1 MWHHNFVTGAAGSRW
16 VRGLSL
22 GLMCCGVSAAAQTAA
37 GSHGA
42 AHASVRGRDGT
53 VGKAGEVGTSEV
65 ASLLSAQQRAVAAG
79 DMATIETS
87 SRALNA
93 YALRAFGK
101 LRAVEGN
108 GREAA
113 ELYRQSLTILDGEG
127 QGAANDAMETRL
139 ELASTLL
146 RMGDGAGAAEE
157 TRRVV
162 EARPDSAQAWAVRGS
177 ALRVAHQEA
186 AAAEAFGRSL
196 MLRPDPSI
204 AYALGSALL
213 AAHEKAKAEQV
224 FQQIL
229 ANAKGDA
236 IWYVAIGDAYR
247 ENGYFPEAVTAF
259 QAALQHDPHAAH
271 AEFFLGY
278 TYLQMN
284 QWGPSSQSFEHLR
297 AAVRQAPK
305 EYVSNFYLG
314 ALEST
319 DGSDLASSDRHLL
332 AAAAADPTQPEVWL
346 YLGLN
351 ANRRQDAV
359 HARQYLEKAIALT
372 GSDEARNNYQ
382 VRRAYFA
389 LGRIL
394 IAAGDRPGGDALLA
408 KYKRTEQAS
417 VAESGAQ
424 IAQTMGPSG
433 GDAHALSSLPAP
445 AVATP
450 KAGAGDGSAGGTGEA
465 AAMQAMSAGERDRLA
480 NTEAELRKI
489 LASSYNDLGTAEAR
503 QQQFGVALTDF
514 QSAERWHPGDATVL
528 RNVGVAA
535 FRTQEFA
542 MAKPALEAYLKS
554 APGDGRS
561 RMMLAMS
568 EFSMGQ
574 FGPAAKS
581 FDQAPE
587 LVMKDPRAAY
597 SWAFSLA
604 RTGQQQHAN
613 EIATTLMGAGL
624 PTEALDLVCHVFLDT
639 EAYERSLQC
648 FRQVTAADASLKLAH
663 YGAGESLIRLD
674 RPAEAIPEL
683 RQELVLSPG
692 NVNVESSLAF
702 ALLQTSDKA
711 EARGLLETAVAAD
724 PSHARAQ
731 YQLGKLLLDGG
742 DVAGAVPH
750 LEAAERSDPTPDYVH
765 YQLQVAYR
773 KLGRAADADREMG
786 VYREIK
792 AQARAAAT
800 VPGR

>member
-1 MWHHNFVTGAAGSRW
+1 MWHHTSVTVAACRRWRSRW
-16 VRGLSL
+16 ALSL
-22 GLMCCGVSAAAQTAA
+22 GLLCAA
-37 GSHGA
+37 GAVAQSTGNGGSPGAVPSSHKEKGA
-42 AHASVRGRDGT
+42 A
-53 VGKAGEVGTSEV
+53 EL
-65 ASLLSAQQRAVAAG
+65 ASLLSAQQDAVASGNAG
-79 DMATIETS
+79 AIEERS
-87 SRALNA
+87 KALNA
-93 YALRAFGK
+93 YTLREFAK
-101 LRAVEGN
+101 LRSVEGN
-108 GREAA
+108 GREAVR
-113 ELYRQSLTILDGEG
+113 LYRASLALLEG
-127 QGAANDAMETRL
+127 SGPDAADEVAETRL

-146 RMGDGAGAAEE
+146 RMGDGAGAAAE
-157 TRRVV
+157 TERVV
-162 EARPDSAQAWAVRGS
+162 EARPGSAQAWAVRGS

-196 MLRPDPSI
+196 TLRPDPSI
-204 AYALGSALL
+204 AYALGSTLL
-213 AAHEKAKAEQV
+213 AAHDKAKAEQI

-229 ANAKGDA
+229 KNAKGDA

-247 ENGYFPEAVTAF
+247 ENGYFSEAVTAF
-259 QAALQHDPHAAH
+259 QTALQHDPRVPH

-297 AAVRQAPK
+297 AAVRQAPR

-332 AAAAADPTQPEVWL
+332 AAAAADATQPEVWI

-351 ANRRQDAV
+351 ANRRQDAT

-372 GSDEARNNYQ
+372 GADEARNNYQ

-394 IAAGDRPGGDALLA
+394 IAEGDRAGGDALLA

-417 VAESGAQ
+417 VAESSAQ
-424 IAQTMGPSG
+424 IAQKMGPNG
-433 GDAHALSSLPAP
+433 GEVHALSSLPAP
-445 AVATP
+445 AIAPPISPSGDGTAEHAAEVAT
-450 KAGAGDGSAGGTGEA
+450 
-465 AAMQAMSAGERDRLA
+465 MQAMPANERQRLA

-503 QQQFGVALTDF
+503 QQRYGAALTDF
-514 QSAERWHPGDATVL
+514 QSAEQWQPENATVL

-542 MAKPALEAYLKS
+542 VAKPALEAFLKS

-561 RMMLAMS
+561 RVMLAMA

-574 FGPAAKS
+574 FAPAAKS
-581 FDQAPE
+581 FDLAPE

-613 EIATTLMGAGL
+613 EIATTLMTAGL
-624 PTEALDLVCHVFLDT
+624 PPEAVDLVCHVFLDT
-639 EAYERSLQC
+639 EAYEQSLQC
-648 FRQVTAADASLKLAH
+648 FKQVTAADGAIKLAH

-683 RQELVLSPG
+683 RQELALSPG
-692 NVNVESSLAF
+692 NANVESSLAF
-702 ALLQTSDKA
+702 ALLQTSAKT
-711 EARGLLETAVAAD
+711 EARGLLESAVAAD

-731 YQLGKLLLDGG
+731 YQLGKLLLDEG
-742 DVAGAVPH
+742 DVAGALPH
-750 LEAAERSDPTPDYVH
+750 LEAAERSDPSPDYVH

-773 KLGRAADADREMG
+773 KLGRVADADREMG

-792 AQARAAAT
+792 ARARSAAT
-800 VPGR
+800 VPAR

>member
-1 MWHHNFVTGAAGSRW
+1 MELGAQTR
-16 VRGLSL
+16 LS
-22 GLMCCGVSAAAQTAA
+22 GKQTARAAKDGRAAAPERAFT
-37 GSHGA
+37 
-42 AHASVRGRDGT
+42 
-53 VGKAGEVGTSEV
+53 
-65 ASLLSAQQRAVAAG
+65 SLLSAQQTAVAGGNPVA
-79 DMATIETS
+79 IEQS
-87 SRALNA
+87 SRVLNA
-93 YALRAFGK
+93 AALGEFAK
-101 LRAVEGN
+101 LRAIEGN

-113 ELYRQSLTILDGEG
+113 GFYRQSLAIMEADGAG
-127 QGAANDAMETRL
+127 GTDDVAATRL

-146 RMGDGAGAAEE
+146 RLGDGAGAAAE

-162 EARPDSAQAWAVRGS
+162 DAHPDSAQAWAVHGS
-177 ALRVAHQEA
+177 ALRVAHQEP

-196 MLRPDPSI
+196 TLRPDPSV
-204 AYALGSALL
+204 AYALGSTLL
-213 AAHEKAKAEQV
+213 AAHDKVKAEQV
-224 FQQIL
+224 FAQLL
-229 ANAKGDA
+229 ARTDGDA
-236 IWYVAIGDAYR
+236 IWHVAVGDAYR

-259 QAALQHDPHAAH
+259 QAALQRDSRAPH

-284 QWGPSSQSFEHLR
+284 QWGPNSQSFEHLR

-359 HARQYLEKAIALT
+359 HAKEYLEKSIALT
-372 GSDEARNNYQ
+372 GTDEARNNYQ

-394 IAAGDRPGGDALLA
+394 MAEGDRPGGNALLA

-424 IAQTMGPSG
+424 IAQTMGPNG
-433 GDAHALSSLPAP
+433 QEAHALSFLPAP
-445 AVATP
+445 AAVSPVANIVAAESP
-450 KAGAGDGSAGGTGEA
+450 AQEA
-465 AAMQAMSAGERDRLA
+465 AMHALPAAERERLA
-480 NTEAELRKI
+480 STEAELRKI

-503 QQQFGVALTDF
+503 QQQYGAALADF
-514 QSAERWHPGDATVL
+514 QSAARWQPDNATVL
-528 RNVGVAA
+528 RNVGTAA
-535 FRTQEFA
+535 FRTQDYA
-542 MAKPALEAYLKS
+542 AAAPALETYLKG
-554 APGDGRS
+554 APQDGRS
-561 RMMLAMS
+561 RVMLAMS
-568 EFSMGQ
+568 DFSMGQ
-574 FGPAAKS
+574 FGPAAKN
-581 FDQAPE
+581 FELAPE
-587 LVMKDPRAAY
+587 LVMQDPRAAY

-613 EIATTLMGAGL
+613 EIAARLMTTGL
-624 PTEALDLVCHVFLDT
+624 PPEALDLVCHVYLDT
-639 EAYERSLQC
+639 EAYEQSLRC
-648 FRQVTAADASLKLAH
+648 FRQVTAADGSIKLAH

-692 NVNVESSLAF
+692 NANVEASLAF
-702 ALLQTSDKA
+702 ALLQTSDRA
-711 EARGLLETAVAAD
+711 EARGLLESAVASEPD
-724 PSHARAQ
+724 NARAQ
-731 YQLGKLLLDGG
+731 YQLGKLLLDDG
-742 DVAGAVPH
+742 DLPGALPH

-773 KLGRAADADREMG
+773 KLGRAADADREMV

-792 AQARAAAT
+792 ARARAAAT